1 MFTAVLTIAG
11 FIAGLAIGRWFYP
24 SEAAVMQRR
33 DALLRERERPEHDH
47 ERARQ
52 IAEIQSEVSKV
63 TGWAPTGW

>member
-24 SEAAVMQRR
+24 SEAAVMQMR
-33 DALLRERERPEHDH
+33 DALLRERERPDH
-47 ERARQ
+47 KRARQ